1 MALVRFYKDNEIF
14 LLREILCDIFIFSKK
29 RKIFSKNVVSKTI
42 DYLQYISKKRS
53 ENVVVE
59 WCKVVR

>member
-14 LLREILCDIFIFSKK
+14 LLREILCDIFIFSK
-29 RKIFSKNVVSKTI
+29 NVVSKII